1 MKNEETNY
9 KVMLDMLENLKE
21 QTETY
26 TNLVKQQLENNGL
39 SYYKLRATLTD
50 YTEEDLK
57 IIDIK
62 VLRDIMESAVVNDNL
77 FNAGFDGY
85 TEK

>member
-26 TNLVKQQLENNGL
+26 TNLVTQQLENNGL
-39 SYYKLRATLTD
+39 SY
-50 YTEEDLK
+50 
-57 IIDIK
+57 
-62 VLRDIMESAVVNDNL
+62 
-77 FNAGFDGY
+77 
-85 TEK
+85 